1 MEVFSMM
8 KYEQVIGSPITPE
21 QSTGYVSPDYPKI
34 NGDVVSPFGSFGYND
49 PYDQNS
55 YNQQPV
61 QQPVHQPVQPQPV
74 NYMGQP
80 FAFNPP
86 QKAQCIRM
94 DESNVN
100 IEGLVAIMALDD
112 RMFKSGTSVRIKINR
127 SNNKPIASMNV
138 MFPHI
143 PVDNGFA
150 DEFMGIVQDCD
161 PTYMTIFTV
170 SREGCIKCG
179 YVSIYDIIDG
189 VVSVRVVTMEEP
201 KVIKEEKK
209 EESIVIPTVQE
220 TVEATPIP
228 QPEVVEERPMTQE
241 TRPITINPTMIP
253 NTQSKPI
260 PTSEEIVNIMMSK
273 AKAIL
278 N

>member
-1 MEVFSMM
+1 MM
-8 KYEQVIGSPITPE
+8 KYEQAFGSPIQPE
-21 QSTGYVSPDYPKI
+21 QSTGGYVSPDYPKI
-34 NGDVVSPFGSFGYND
+34 NPSGMFDQFEGYKADN
-49 PYDQNS
+49 PYEQNP
-55 YNQQPV
+55 YQQPAQQPV
-61 QQPVHQPVQPQPV
+61 QPVQPV

-112 RMFKSGTSVRIKINR
+112 RIFKSGTSVHVKINR
-127 SNNKPIASMNV
+127 SSNKPIASMNV

-150 DEFMGIVQDCD
+150 DEFMAIVQDCD

-170 SREGCIKCG
+170 SRDGLVKCG
-179 YVSIYDIIDG
+179 YISIYDVIDG
-189 VVSVRVVTMEEP
+189 IVDVKIVTFEE
-201 KVIKEEKK
+201 KEEKTEVK
-209 EESIVIPTVQE
+209 KDVVPTVQE
-220 TVEATPIP
+220 TVVESIPVAQTEVVKEPIP
-228 QPEVVEERPMTQE
+228 VPTPEP
-241 TRPITINPTMIP
+241 RPITINPAMIQ
-253 NTQSKPI
+253 NVGASKPI
-260 PTSEEIVNIMMSK
+260 PTSDEIVSIMMSK
-273 AKAIL
+273 AKNIF